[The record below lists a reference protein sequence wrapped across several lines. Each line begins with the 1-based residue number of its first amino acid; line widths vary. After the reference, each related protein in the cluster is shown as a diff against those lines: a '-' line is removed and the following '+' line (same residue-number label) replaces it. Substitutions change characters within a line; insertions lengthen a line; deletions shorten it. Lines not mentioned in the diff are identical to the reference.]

1 LEIIDHNILVL
12 LNGLVGRSPAAFEVA
27 LALCGQVPLALC
39 VMTLLVLWWT
49 DTERRTDATL
59 VGDRRALE
67 RPGLLESRCR
77 VVMIGAAITVAFAA
91 TRLIA
96 AFTELPRPIGH
107 ETLQVP
113 IDAARWDELVHG
125 MTGFGAFPSDHAALY
140 FALAVGLSAWNRTI
154 AIVGLI
160 VAVIFSLARVAVG
173 FHYPGDVVVGGAIGA
188 VAGLTARRL
197 TPDLVPQLSTAVR
210 LFDHFP
216 RVMYPVLFVVALDF
230 TQHFRMFAGV
240 VFAVVYKVLGFAA
253 G

>member
-1 LEIIDHNILVL
+1 VELIDHNILLL
-12 LNGLVGRSPAAFEVA
+12 LNGLVGGSQTAFVVA

-49 DTERRTDATL
+49 DTEGGTDGL
-59 VGDRRALE
+59 VLGDGPVPA
-67 RPGLLESRCR
+67 RPGVLESRCR

-91 TRLIA
+91 TRVIA
-96 AFTELPRPIGH
+96 AFTKLPRPIGH
-107 ETLQVP
+107 ESLQIP
-113 IDAARWDELVHG
+113 IDAAQWDELVQG

-140 FALAVGLSAWNRTI
+140 FALAVGLSAWNRTV

-160 VAVIFSLARVAVG
+160 VAMLFSLARVAVG
-173 FHYPGDVVVGGAIGA
+173 FHYPGDVVVGGAIGV
-188 VAGLTARRL
+188 VASITALRL
-197 TPDLVPQLSTAVR
+197 TPDLVPQLCTVVR